1 MFIGC
6 FGSNSS
12 VFYIYR
18 LRHVGAEATP
28 LSSVHAS
35 VQRGGAPLQEYPH
48 PTAELIV
55 CGVQFPFTNKH
66 YFLTK
71 W

>member
-1 MFIGC
+1 MFIGW

-12 VFYIYR
+12 VLYIYR
-18 LRHVGAEATP
+18 LRRVWAGATP

-35 VQRGGAPLQEYPH
+35 VQRVGAPVQEYPH
-48 PTAELIV
+48 PTLELIV

-66 YFLTK
+66 YILTK
-71 W
+71 